1 MDNPIVCPNSPQR
14 KFCQRAPGDKK
25 TCGCICG
32 VPSVVAQILTIK
44 EDTGSAASQHKYGN
58 GISARGQRLEGGVLS
73 PLAADLPPIG
83 RKEGRRPLTSHCLC
97 GADGKHADFPGR
109 PRRL

>member
-1 MDNPIVCPNSPQR
+1 MDNPIVCPNPAER
-14 KFCQRAPGDKK
+14 KFSQRAAGDKK
-25 TCGCICG
+25 TCGCVSG

-58 GISARGQRLEGGVLS
+58 GISAGARGWREESFPSWRPICL
-73 PLAADLPPIG
+73 PIG
-83 RKEGRRPLTSHCLC
+83 RKEGRRPLTTHCLR